1 MGSYNFLF
9 FLKRDNKIYSSES
22 CEQFLLNSV
31 LVKCNESEIIN
42 LDVLI
47 SNCKTDY
54 ENDDVIIIF
63 QS

>member
-1 MGSYNFLF
+1 MGYCNFLF

-22 CEQFLLNSV
+22 CEQVLLNSV

-54 ENDDVIIIF
+54 ENDDVII
-63 QS
+63 